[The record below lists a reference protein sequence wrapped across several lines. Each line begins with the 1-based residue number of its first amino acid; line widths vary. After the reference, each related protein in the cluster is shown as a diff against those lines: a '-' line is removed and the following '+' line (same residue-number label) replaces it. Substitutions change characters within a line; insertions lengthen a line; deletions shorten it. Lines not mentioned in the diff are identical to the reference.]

1 VATEVVIPMLG
12 VTIETGII
20 VEWLKNEGD
29 PVAKGESLFVV
40 EADKV
45 VTEVESPASGLLA
58 KILLPVG
65 QKVPVLTVVAVITEP
80 GEAVPARYLE
90 GVPAAVAAEPA
101 PLPAADVSVAP
112 PAVSPAL
119 PAAPGP
125 VRAVPAARAIARE
138 KGLDLDAIK
147 GSGPEG
153 VILHKDVAAAAAA
166 PRVAVSRLARQA
178 AQEAGLPPVAVP
190 GTGVRGRV
198 MRSDVTRAAAK
209 AAAPRL
215 GKIIPMDRM
224 RRIIAR
230 RMAESAFTAPHIYFF
245 TDVGM
250 DALAAFRA
258 QILPE
263 FETRLG
269 LRPSV
274 NDFLIKAAALAI
286 RDYPMLNSTVRGE
299 EIHILPE
306 INVCLAVALPDGLI
320 TPAVANADQCGLAE
334 IARQRTELVQRARAG
349 ALSVAELERG
359 TFTISSLAQY
369 DITHFTAILNPP
381 QSAILSVG
389 KTRDHLYLEDGQ
401 VRSARVATL
410 GLSVDH
416 RIIDGTLAAEFLQ
429 ALKAYLEKPAFTFM
443 HI

>member
-1 VATEVVIPMLG
+1 MATEVVIPMLG

-20 VEWLKNEGD
+20 VEWLKKEGD
-29 PVAKGESLFVV
+29 PVKKGESLFVV

-45 VTEVESPASGLLA
+45 VAEVESPATGLLA

-80 GEAVPARYLE
+80 GETLPARYLD
-90 GVPAAVAAEPA
+90 GAPAAATGETGPSLAVAVPMTIPTA
-101 PLPAADVSVAP
+101 
-112 PAVSPAL
+112 
-119 PAAPGP
+119 PAAPGR
-125 VRAVPAARAIARE
+125 VRAVPAARTLARE
-138 KGLDLDAIK
+138 KGMDLSGIK

-153 VILHKDVAAAAAA
+153 VILHKDVTEAAAA
-166 PRVAVSRLARQA
+166 PTVVVSHLARQA
-178 AQEAGLPPVAVP
+178 SQKAGLPLEAIT
-190 GTGVRGRV
+190 GSGVRGRV
-198 MRSDVTRAAAK
+198 MQADVARAAAE

-215 GKIIPMDRM
+215 GKIIPMGRM

-250 DALAAFRA
+250 NALLAFRE

-269 LRPSV
+269 VRPSV

-286 RDYPMLNSTVRGE
+286 RDYPLLNATIKGE
-299 EIHILPE
+299 EIYILPE
-306 INVCLAVALPDGLI
+306 INVCLAVALADGLI

-334 IARQRTELVQRARAG
+334 IVRLRADLVRRARTG
-349 ALSVAELERG
+349 ALTVAELECG

-389 KTRDHLYLEDGQ
+389 KTRDNIYLENGQ
-401 VRSARVATL
+401 VRSARIATF

-429 ALKAYLEKPAFTFM
+429 ALKAYVEKPAFTFM
-443 HI
+443 HV

>member
-1 VATEVVIPMLG
+1 MATEVVIPMLG

-20 VEWLKNEGD
+20 VEWLKKEGD
-29 PVAKGESLFVV
+29 QVKKGESLFVV

-45 VTEVESPASGLLA
+45 VAEVESPASGLLA

-65 QKVPVLTVVAVITEP
+65 QKVPVLTVVAVITDP
-80 GEAVPARYLE
+80 GESVPARYLS
-90 GVPAAVAAEPA
+90 GAPAAAAAERMPSPVAAVPMTA
-101 PLPAADVSVAP
+101 PT
-112 PAVSPAL
+112 AL
-119 PAAPGP
+119 PAPGP
-125 VRAVPAARAIARE
+125 VRAVPAARTLARE
-138 KGLDLDAIK
+138 KGMDLSGIK
-147 GSGPEG
+147 GSGPAG
-153 VILHKDVAAAAAA
+153 VILHKDVAEAAAA
-166 PRVAVSRLARQA
+166 PSVVVSHLARQA
-178 AQEAGLPPVAVP
+178 SEKAGLPLGAIP
-190 GTGVRGRV
+190 GSGVRGRV
-198 MRSDVTRAAAK
+198 MQADVARAAAE

-230 RMAESAFTAPHIYFF
+230 RMAESAFTAPHIHFF
-245 TDVGM
+245 SDVGM
-250 DALAAFRA
+250 DALLAFRG

-286 RDYPMLNSTVRGE
+286 RDYPLLNAIVKGE

-320 TPAVANADQCGLAE
+320 TPAVSNADQCGLAE
-334 IARQRTELVQRARAG
+334 IVRLRADLVRRARAG
-349 ALSVAELERG
+349 ALTVAELERG

-369 DITHFTAILNPP
+369 DISHFTAILNPP

-389 KTRDHLYLEDGQ
+389 KTRDTIYLENGQ
-401 VRSARVATL
+401 VRSARMATL

-429 ALKAYLEKPAFTFM
+429 TLKAYLEKPAFTFL
-443 HI
+443 HV

>member
-20 VEWLKNEGD
+20 VEWLKKEGD
-29 PVAKGESLFVV
+29 PVKKGESLFVV

-45 VTEVESPASGLLA
+45 VTEVESPATGLLA

-80 GEAVPARYLE
+80 GEAVPSRYLS
-90 GVPAAVAAEPA
+90 GAPVAAAAGPAPAAAAPMTA
-101 PLPAADVSVAP
+101 PNA
-112 PAVSPAL
+112 

-125 VRAVPAARAIARE
+125 VRAVPAARALARE
-138 KGLDLDAIK
+138 KGVDLSAIK

-153 VILHKDVAAAAAA
+153 VILHKDVTQAAAA
-166 PRVAVSRLARQA
+166 PTVAVSHLARQA
-178 AQEAGLPPVAVP
+178 AGKAGLAIEAIP

-198 MRSDVTRAAAK
+198 MQADVAAAAAE

-230 RMAESAFTAPHIYFF
+230 RMVESAFTAPHIYFF

-250 DALAAFRA
+250 DALLAFRG

-263 FETRLG
+263 FETRFG

-286 RDYPMLNSTVRGE
+286 RDYPLLNATVKGE

-334 IARQRTELVQRARAG
+334 IVRLRADLVQRARTG
-349 ALSVAELERG
+349 GLTVAELERG

-389 KTRDHLYLEDGQ
+389 KTRDHLYLENGQ
-401 VRSARVATL
+401 VRSARIATL

-429 ALKAYLEKPAFTFM
+429 ALKAYLQKPAFTFM

>member
-1 VATEVVIPMLG
+1 MATEVVIPMLG

-20 VEWLKNEGD
+20 VEWLKKEGD
-29 PVAKGESLFVV
+29 AVRKGESLFVV

-45 VTEVESPASGLLA
+45 VTEVESPAAGVLA
-58 KILLPVG
+58 KILLPAG
-65 QKVPVLTVVAVITEP
+65 RKVPVLTVVVEP
-80 GEAVPARYLE
+80 
-90 GVPAAVAAEPA
+90 EPA
-101 PLPAADVSVAP
+101 PAVAVPLPA
-112 PAVSPAL
+112 PAA

-125 VRAVPAARAIARE
+125 LRAVPAARALARE
-138 KGLDLDAIK
+138 KGLDLGAVR

-153 VILHKDVAAAAAA
+153 VILHRDVAAAATPA
-166 PRVAVSRLARQA
+166 PPASHLARRA
-178 AQEAGLPPVAVP
+178 AEKAGLPLEAVP
-190 GTGVRGRV
+190 GTGVRGRI
-198 MRSDVTRAAAK
+198 MQADVAAAAAE

-215 GKIIPMDRM
+215 GKVMPMDRM

-245 TDVGM
+245 SDVGM
-250 DALAAFRA
+250 DALLAFRE

-263 FETRLG
+263 FEARLG

-274 NDFLIKAAALAI
+274 NDFLIKAAALSI
-286 RDYPMLNSTVRGE
+286 RDYPLLNASVKGE
-299 EIHILPE
+299 EIHIQPD

-320 TPAVANADQCGLAE
+320 TPAIAAADGCGLAD
-334 IARQRTELVQRARAG
+334 IVRQRADLVRRARSG
-349 ALSVAELERG
+349 GLTVAELERG

-389 KTRDHLYLEDGQ
+389 RTRDRLYLNNGQ
-401 VRSARVATL
+401 VAAERIATL

-429 ALKAYLEKPAFTFM
+429 ALKARLEKPAFTFM